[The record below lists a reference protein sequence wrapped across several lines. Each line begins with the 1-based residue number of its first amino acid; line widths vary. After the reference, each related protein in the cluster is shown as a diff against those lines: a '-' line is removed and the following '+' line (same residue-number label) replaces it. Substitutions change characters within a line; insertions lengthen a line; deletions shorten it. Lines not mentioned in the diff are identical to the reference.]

1 MPCVTDVIVSK
12 FHFFFIIVICAFIK
26 KVISLYIGRSL
37 YYQMKFGFVW
47 TRLALLTGGH
57 CVTIAETT
65 QTFTNDN
72 IGRKHY
78 ALDNFYA

>member
-1 MPCVTDVIVSK
+1 
-12 FHFFFIIVICAFIK
+12 
-26 KVISLYIGRSL
+26 
-37 YYQMKFGFVW
+37 MKFGFVW